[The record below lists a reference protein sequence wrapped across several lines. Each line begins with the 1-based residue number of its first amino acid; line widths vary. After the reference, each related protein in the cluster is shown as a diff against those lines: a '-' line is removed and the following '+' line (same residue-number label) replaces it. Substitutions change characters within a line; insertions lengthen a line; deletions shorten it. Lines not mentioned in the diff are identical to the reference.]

1 MDYTGKKAAFQ
12 TLGCK
17 LNFSE
22 TSSIA
27 ASLTEAGFTRVGFEE
42 KADLYVINTC
52 SVTNAGEKSSRNA
65 IRRALRLNP
74 EAFVVVIGCYA
85 QLSASE
91 ISHIEGVDLILG
103 SQEKFRIHS
112 WLGRM
117 EKKAIPEIHTTRVPG
132 IREYYPAFSRGD
144 RTRSFLKIQDGCDYF
159 CTFCTIPYAR
169 GRSRNGTVR
178 SVTEEALKAVDC
190 GFKEIVLTGVNI
202 GDFGRSTGENFTDLL
217 AALEKV
223 PGLHRLRMGSVEPNL
238 LTDEIIAMTAA
249 SRVIMPHF
257 HMPLQAGSDSVLKL
271 MRRKY
276 NTELFASRVAKIR
289 EMLPAAFVGV
299 DVIAGTNGESP
310 QFFRESYDFLNRLEI
325 SQLHAFPYSER
336 SGTKALE
343 IPGKVPVSE
352 RKTRTQQYINLSEK
366 KLHSFYEKNLG
377 STEYVLF
384 EEKNN
389 RGYLSGFTGNYI
401 RTEVPFRPGMI
412 NELEEVRLTGFS
424 PDGNMLGEWTH

>member
-1 MDYTGKKAAFQ
+1 
-12 TLGCK
+12 
-17 LNFSE
+17 
-22 TSSIA
+22 
-27 ASLTEAGFTRVGFEE
+27 
-42 KADLYVINTC
+42 
-52 SVTNAGEKSSRNA
+52 
-65 IRRALRLNP
+65 
-74 EAFVVVIGCYA
+74 
-85 QLSASE
+85 
-91 ISHIEGVDLILG
+91 
-103 SQEKFRIHS
+103 
-112 WLGRM
+112 
-117 EKKAIPEIHTTRVPG
+117 
-132 IREYYPAFSRGD
+132 
-144 RTRSFLKIQDGCDYF
+144 
-159 CTFCTIPYAR
+159 
-169 GRSRNGTVR
+169 
-178 SVTEEALKAVDC
+178 
-190 GFKEIVLTGVNI
+190 
-202 GDFGRSTGENFTDLL
+202 
-217 AALEKV
+217 
-223 PGLHRLRMGSVEPNL
+223 
-238 LTDEIIAMTAA
+238 
-249 SRVIMPHF
+249 MPHF

-310 QFFRESYDFLNRLEI
+310 EFFRESYDFLNRLEI